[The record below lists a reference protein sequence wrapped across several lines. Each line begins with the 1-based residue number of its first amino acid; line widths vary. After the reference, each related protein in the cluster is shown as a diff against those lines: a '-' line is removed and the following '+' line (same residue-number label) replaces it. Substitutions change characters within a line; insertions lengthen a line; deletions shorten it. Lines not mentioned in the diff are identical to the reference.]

1 MNKTLLII
9 GGVAA
14 VGIVGYMLLKN
25 NKSEE
30 SMTKEG
36 SDEQKAADTN
46 ASTSTTPSKGSNIAN
61 LTPPKA
67 TTCGCGA
74 GQTPC
79 PNVRC
84 ASRTD
89 ITGRPVVSSTSNT
102 SPTRSASTP
111 KLSNET
117 ESFAFS
123 LNF

>member
-25 NKSEE
+25 NKSED

-36 SDEQKAADTN
+36 SDEQKAAN
-46 ASTSTTPSKGSNIAN
+46 NSASAPTSPTKGVNTANMTPIA
-61 LTPPKA
+61 A
-67 TTCGCGA
+67 STCGCGA

-84 ASRTD
+84 ANKTD
-89 ITGRPVVSSTSNT
+89 ITGRPVLSSSSNT